1 MGVLRGI
8 VADGLVSVKLKEQ
21 EEVIL
26 GYIVRAGQKMSDA
39 GKRYIEIL
47 RQLIDEMNLDNS

>member
-26 GYIVRAGQKMSDA
+26 GYIVRAGQKMSAA

-47 RQLIDEMNLDNS
+47 RQLIEEMNLDNS